1 MFAHKAIKSILGVSA
16 TVVLL
21 GAFSAQA
28 QKAAPVTGEA
38 NDHTSAGAEKR
49 PDGKVKPMNHGH
61 EGGAL
66 KAPKVGEANDHTSP
80 NAAQTGTPKAK
91 PMGEKAKSAR
101 VKAPVTGESNDHSS
115 AGGTTEAGKAAKAAK
130 APGM

>member
-1 MFAHKAIKSILGVSA
+1 MFKNTVIKSLLGVSA

-49 PDGKVKPMNHGH
+49 PEGKVRPMNHAR
-61 EGGAL
+61 ESGAV

-80 NAAQTGTPKAK
+80 NATRTGTPKVK
-91 PMGEKAKSAR
+91 PMGDKVKSGK
-101 VKAPVTGESNDHSS
+101 VKAPVTGEANDHSS
-115 AGGTTEAGKAAKAAK
+115 AGGTTEAAKAAKAAK
-130 APGM
+130 AASM